1 MHCECH
7 IFHPLASRHINP
19 RTHPDENSKSL
30 VQSLSLI
37 YNSYAMDWN
46 GNENGRFSGNLKL
59 IDNFLFNL
67 QCTYKSFFHDYPS
80 SYVHRCTLIKQI
92 FHFPLIFFFYYW
104 CFSFFYM
111 FYAFFFINQTT
122 VWNFLCINMKF
133 QHAVLCWAFVPTPN
147 NRNVTKTNRWFV
159 VVFCCIYTI
168 MLFYLIYR
176 TCTNIFQ
183 FFEYKHV
190 IFLFLSLFVHY
201 IGYSIHY
208 MLTTIQHMIW
218 YPELNFIHKFVIK
231 ICIVFYSYSI
241 SRLDSSSLNQFL
253 IQPPPLPPLLS
264 VIQSLHKINIINNW
278 YRIWCMYI
286 YASLLYWYVYEIKA
300 ISILSEIECSSK
312 GYFAYERYTFEM
324 LLINWLCI
332 HVTHIHTYSSACIYK
347 FKDNLHTLPG

>member
-1 MHCECH
+1 M
-7 IFHPLASRHINP
+7 F
-19 RTHPDENSKSL
+19 
-30 VQSLSLI
+30 
-37 YNSYAMDWN
+37 
-46 GNENGRFSGNLKL
+46 
-59 IDNFLFNL
+59 FLL
-67 QCTYKSFFHDYPS
+67 L
-80 SYVHRCTLIKQI
+80 YVLCI
-92 FHFPLIFFFYYW
+92 
-104 CFSFFYM
+104 
-111 FYAFFFINQTT
+111 FFFINQTT

-208 MLTTIQHMIW
+208 MLTIIQHMIW

-264 VIQSLHKINIINNW
+264 VIRSLHKINIINNW

-286 YASLLYWYVYEIKA
+286 YACL
-300 ISILSEIECSSK
+300 
-312 GYFAYERYTFEM
+312 
-324 LLINWLCI
+324 LLICI
-332 HVTHIHTYSSACIYK
+332 RNKSDIYIIWNRVQFKGLFRIRALYIWNAFNQLTMYPRHTYPHILICMHI
-347 FKDNLHTLPG
+347 